1 MGYFYRLLDFWRG
14 CGGNRRRRRHHRH
27 RRRCRQVQKYSI

>member
-14 CGGNRRRRRHHRH
+14 CGGNRRRRRH